1 MDKRMS
7 DEREFRR
14 KLKRRDINRIMST
27 EKVMIRI
34 GVKGLTEGLLN
45 EIKRQLNARGVI
57 KIRVLK
63 SVREKITEEDLKEFL
78 RKINARIIS
87 RRGYVYLVAK
97 T

>member
-1 MDKRMS
+1 MS
-7 DEREFRR
+7 GEREFRR
-14 KLKRRDINRIMST
+14 KLERRDINRIMST

>member
-7 DEREFRR
+7 SEKEFRR

-27 EKVMIRI
+27 EKAVIRI

-45 EIKRQLNARGVI
+45 EIKRQLNARGAI

>member
-1 MDKRMS
+1 MS
-7 DEREFRR
+7 SEKEFRR

-27 EKVMIRI
+27 EKAVIRI

-45 EIKRQLNARGVI
+45 EIKRQLNARGAI

>member
-14 KLKRRDINRIMST
+14 KLKRRDVNRIMST
-27 EKVMIRI
+27 EKAVIRI

-45 EIKRQLNARGVI
+45 EIKRQLNARGAI

>member
-1 MDKRMS
+1 MS

-14 KLKRRDINRIMST
+14 KLKRRDVNRIMST
-27 EKVMIRI
+27 EKAVIRI

-45 EIKRQLNARGVI
+45 EIKRQLNARGAI

>member
-1 MDKRMS
+1 MS
-7 DEREFRR
+7 SEREFRR

-27 EKVMIRI
+27 EKAVIRI

-45 EIKRQLNARGVI
+45 EIKRQLNARGAI

>member
-7 DEREFRR
+7 SEKEFRR

-27 EKVMIRI
+27 EKAVIRI

>member
-7 DEREFRR
+7 SEKEFRR

-45 EIKRQLNARGVI
+45 EIKRQLNARGAI

>member
-1 MDKRMS
+1 MS
-7 DEREFRR
+7 SEKEFRR
-14 KLKRRDINRIMST
+14 KLKRRDVNRIMST
-27 EKVMIRI
+27 EKAVIRI

-45 EIKRQLNARGVI
+45 EIKRQLNARGAI

>member
-14 KLKRRDINRIMST
+14 KLKRRDVNRIMST

-45 EIKRQLNARGVI
+45 EIKRQLNARGAI

>member
-1 MDKRMS
+1 MS
-7 DEREFRR
+7 SEKEFRR
-14 KLKRRDINRIMST
+14 KLKRRDVNRIMST
-27 EKVMIRI
+27 EKAVIRI

>member
-7 DEREFRR
+7 GEREFRR
-14 KLKRRDINRIMST
+14 KLERRDINRIMST

-63 SVREKITEEDLKEFL
+63 SIREKITEEDLKEFL